1 MLARALEIEG
11 AATPRLLEAMRY
23 STLAG
28 GKRVR
33 PVLVYATGEALG
45 APLELLDAAAA
56 AVELI
61 HVYSLVHDDLPAMD
75 NDDLRRGRP
84 TCHRAFDEAT
94 AILVG
99 DALQARA
106 FEVLANGAGERFPPM
121 RGIEMLRVLADAIGT
136 RGMAGGQAIDLEAVK
151 QVLGEPELERMHR
164 QKTGALIQASVLLGA
179 ISAGSAGRCRNARRS
194 RNSARRSASPS
205 RSRTTFSTSK
215 APPPRSANAPAP
227 TRTASSRRIRRCS
240 AWRSRATQA
249 LARRDRAIAAL
260 APVGHAFRALREF
273 ANFLVARAT
282 DGFGLLSPRPACKL
296 RTQCPLASK
305 DLSRCCAR
313 STLPADLRAQP
324 ENRLGE
330 VCAELRD
337 YLISSVATR
346 GGHFAAGLGTV
357 ELTVALHYVFDTP
370 RRPAGVGRRPPGLSA
385 QGAHRPARPARHH
398 QAERR
403 ARAVSVARG
412 K

>member
-1 MLARALEIEG
+1 MTTTMSSAEAARAASGFLATRVPAYQQRIEGVLARSLEIDG

-45 APLELLDAAAA
+45 APLDVLDAPAA

-106 FEVLANGAGERFPPM
+106 FEVLANSPASIAATAR
-121 RGIEMLRVLADAIGT
+121 IEMLRLLADAIGT

-151 QVLGEPELERMHR
+151 RTLDEAALERMHR

-179 ISAGSAGRCRNARRS
+179 SAAGVSNA
-194 RNSARRSASPS
+194 AH
-205 RSRTTFSTSK
+205 
-215 APPPRSANAPAP
+215 
-227 TRTASSRRIRRCS
+227 
-240 AWRSRATQA
+240 RAA
-249 LARRDRAIAAL
+249 LAEFGAEIGLAFQIQDDILDVEGTTSALGKRAGADADRVKPTYPSVLGLDAARAAALQRRDRALAAL
-260 APVGHAFRALREF
+260 APLGARFAPLAEF
-273 ANFLVARAT
+273 SEFLV
-282 DGFGLLSPRPACKL
+282 
-296 RTQCPLASK
+296 
-305 DLSRCCAR
+305 SR
-313 STLPADLRAQP
+313 
-324 ENRLGE
+324 
-330 VCAELRD
+330 
-337 YLISSVATR
+337 
-346 GGHFAAGLGTV
+346 
-357 ELTVALHYVFDTP
+357 
-370 RRPAGVGRRPPGLSA
+370 
-385 QGAHRPARPARHH
+385 
-398 QAERR
+398 
-403 ARAVSVARG
+403 VS
-412 K
+412 